1 MLSQDYIM
9 RMIGQFVNALAR
21 VLFSKTLD
29 DTEQTLLEIKNGYTL
44 VGMSADIIE
53 TFSFPNILI
62 FVRSGDELQIEKC
75 LYVAELS
82 MIHGD
87 TLNQNDIKKSRT
99 FYTVSLGLFTEALK
113 EDITLYSAELQASI
127 DYVRSQLGEND
138 LPPELVSN
146 LHAFDTLRESIVPS
160 DHPNTL
166 YRHMRML
173 TNDEL
178 KNLLHIS

>member
-1 MLSQDYIM
+1 MSVLSITVA
-9 RMIGQFVNALAR
+9 GQLRNCR
-21 VLFSKTLD
+21 TPWCNEMPRTGIPLFIPKNSGHLYRLCKRTIERETGLEPATSSLGSWHST
-29 DTEQTLLEIKNGYTL
+29 TELL
-44 VGMSADIIE
+44 
-53 TFSFPNILI
+53 PRLI
-62 FVRSGDELQIEKC
+62 FLRSGDELQIEKC

-146 LHAFDTLRESIVPS
+146 LHADTLRESIVPS

-166 YRHMRML
+166 YRQCGC
-173 TNDEL
+173 
-178 KNLLHIS
+178 